1 MLGFINVSD
10 FNLYKNP
17 MIISMIESVSRLLKE
32 DTWSKVVHIAVNGLS
47 LFVLS

>member
-10 FNLYKNP
+10 FNLCKNP

-32 DTWSKVVHIAVNGLS
+32 DTWSKVVQIAVHGLS
-47 LFVLS
+47 IFALS

>member
-32 DTWSKVVHIAVNGLS
+32 DTWSKVVQIAVNGLS
-47 LFVLS
+47 LFAPS